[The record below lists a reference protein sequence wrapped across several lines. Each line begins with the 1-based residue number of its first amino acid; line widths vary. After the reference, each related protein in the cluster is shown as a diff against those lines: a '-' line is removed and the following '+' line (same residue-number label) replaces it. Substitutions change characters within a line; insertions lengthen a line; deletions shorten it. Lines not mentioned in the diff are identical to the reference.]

1 MVGVARAGCQGS
13 SGEPGHSHHSLGSHV
28 DLGKLS
34 APVAVPSSSR
44 LFCPLKK
51 KKESHLCYQETKE
64 LEQMLL
70 SLKGNGQGIGVW
82 LGVADR

>member
-1 MVGVARAGCQGS
+1 MVGVAQAGCQGS

-44 LFCPLKK
+44 LSCPLKK
-51 KKESHLCYQETKE
+51 KNHLCYQETKE